1 MANEQEKNVTETETE
16 NEPSRLG
23 TMEDT
28 ESDYEEEDRVE
39 GKGVVLALHAK
50 RYQSSDGK
58 TYSMYFVPFEVFGK
72 VMELELRPVDG
83 DINGYRLLAGIFEA
97 VYAETH
103 KSIYELTCYRKSS
116 KNEKTGKRMLYMAY
130 EVRYKLPS
138 GVTIAVTLKPYG
150 NSNKR
155 MLEEMYNQKVAF

>member
-23 TMEDT
+23 AVEDT
-28 ESDYEEEDRVE
+28 ESEYEEEDRVE

-50 RYQSSDGK
+50 RYPSSDGK
-58 TYSMYFVPFEVFGK
+58 MYNMYFVPFEVFGK
-72 VMELELRPVDG
+72 TMELELRPVEG
-83 DINGYRLLAGIFEA
+83 DINGYRLLSGIFEE
-97 VYAETH
+97 VYAKTH
-103 KSIYELTCYRKSS
+103 KYVHELSCFRKSS

-138 GVTIAVTLKPYG
+138 GVTVAVTLKPYG

-155 MLEEMYNQKVAF
+155 MLEELYSQKVAF